1 MKTEEKEAYE
11 NGRETEIVKYKFNF
25 MGWDAD
31 SLPLTA
37 NGRGDEFPALLS
49 WRAGLDKKLI
59 DMMRSFYNIGTRP
72 ETFAT
77 TVLEWHSQEYFKSW
91 LRYKRDH
98 KFYLDIERRKGATNP
113 ERWPMFSEFDDKA
126 NWNGKVPTGPYFA
139 FMYKKNAASLEDHF
153 AREVKKRGANSFATD
168 VSYKVNKHLAMHKGN
183 PIFKGYVTITNEFG
197 EVRIQHHVLSDS
209 HEQMKPS
216 LEAYRNTS
224 TAFGFAHPTTIYT
237 DNPMRDRV
245 FFLGEFESL
254 RNEQARLDSTVVQ
267 PTATGGI
274 PPYPY
279 DTGTPLL
286 KIVTTVKET
295 DIAVPAMLQ
304 LMNKE
309 CGLAVDCEWKVEHN
323 SAGRPVKTHK
333 IALLQFAYCNANDND
348 AIHYLFVRTHRTSQL
363 SKSLLSLFSDNSF
376 NIVGVNVSADLKKV
390 QRDFGINSADQALRK
405 RKPETIINL
414 GLYARRRDVVQDGS
428 VGLQHLAKTVL
439 NYHIDKNDEVI
450 FSNWNSDRLSP
461 EQTKYALI
469 DVHGERELPF
479 SYFSGRDS
487 TCSLLESRVFSRC
500 FENHR

>member
-1 MKTEEKEAYE
+1 MSTKGFNSNHIGRLIIGSHENYYILTRRYKCWSCEEIYRELVKTKEKEAYE

-91 LRYKRDH
+91 LRYERDH

-113 ERWPMFSEFDDKA
+113 ERWPMFSEFDDKS
-126 NWNGKVPTGPYFA
+126 NWNGKVPTGSYFA

-183 PIFKGYVTITNEFG
+183 PIFKGYVTITNEFD

-286 KIVTTVKET
+286 KIVTNVKET
-295 DIAVPAMLQ
+295 DI
-304 LMNKE
+304 
-309 CGLAVDCEWKVEHN
+309 
-323 SAGRPVKTHK
+323 
-333 IALLQFAYCNANDND
+333 
-348 AIHYLFVRTHRTSQL
+348 HRQ
-363 SKSLLSLFSDNSF
+363 
-376 NIVGVNVSADLKKV
+376 
-390 QRDFGINSADQALRK
+390 
-405 RKPETIINL
+405 
-414 GLYARRRDVVQDGS
+414 
-428 VGLQHLAKTVL
+428 
-439 NYHIDKNDEVI
+439 
-450 FSNWNSDRLSP
+450 
-461 EQTKYALI
+461 
-469 DVHGERELPF
+469 
-479 SYFSGRDS
+479 
-487 TCSLLESRVFSRC
+487 
-500 FENHR
+500 